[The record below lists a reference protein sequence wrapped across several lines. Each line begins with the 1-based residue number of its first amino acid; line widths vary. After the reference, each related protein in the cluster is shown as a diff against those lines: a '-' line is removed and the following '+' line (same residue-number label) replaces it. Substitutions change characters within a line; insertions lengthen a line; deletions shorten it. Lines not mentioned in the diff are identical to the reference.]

1 MMNSDRGGL
10 LVDTGFFIALYD
22 ARDQHHDSALSK
34 EEWLEMLPVILPWP
48 VLYETIN
55 TRFSRRRDVMMRLD
69 AIVTHR
75 HTELLDDSRYRD
87 ESYRAV
93 IESTRR
99 GPRLS
104 LVDAVLQAII
114 EDTNVDVSA
123 MLTFNPKD
131 FNEICARNSVE
142 LL

>member
-1 MMNSDRGGL
+1 M
-10 LVDTGFFIALYD
+10 
-22 ARDQHHDSALSK
+22 AR
-34 EEWLEMLPVILPWP
+34 
-48 VLYETIN
+48 
-55 TRFSRRRDVMMRLD
+55 FD

-75 HTELLDDSRYRD
+75 HTELLDDSQYRD

-93 IESTRR
+93 IGAARR
-99 GPRLS
+99 SQPLS

-123 MLTFNPKD
+123 MLTFNLRD
-131 FNEICARNSVE
+131 FNNICSRHSVE